1 MNNNRCKWNN
11 IKLQWQRYTQSINL
25 KKKITGKI
33 MNNNCSIKWRLIK
46 YSRSSSLNR
55 RTNIMWCSSILSRL
69 VKLCPNRIQRNSRL
83 IIMINNQARMIT
95 RSLLL
100 KYTRSRRMTRNRSKT
115 LSNSKVTIRLPSLKY
130 TPNRRR
136 MMILNRSRISK
147 LAIRLRS
154 LKYTRSSSPR
164 RQRRIT
170 EIMATWSRYQR

>member
-1 MNNNRCKWNN
+1 
-11 IKLQWQRYTQSINL
+11 
-25 KKKITGKI
+25 
-33 MNNNCSIKWRLIK
+33 
-46 YSRSSSLNR
+46 
-55 RTNIMWCSSILSRL
+55 
-69 VKLCPNRIQRNSRL
+69 
-83 IIMINNQARMIT
+83 
-95 RSLLL
+95 
-100 KYTRSRRMTRNRSKT
+100 MTRNRSKT